1 MDRRHIC
8 RLSFE
13 PKPQVY
19 HCTNVFASWSLLCFL
34 FTERYHSL
42 DTKMKSN
49 PLSLEEV
56 SDSLR
61 RFMCHCLKMHFGWQ
75 QYATWHRETKIAV
88 SRYRAIQLPD
98 LEQNSEI
105 VKKWSD
111 QWETCSILFWIVANV
126 LKNRYLHQD
135 GVQCFSPANTEVI
148 IRIPLKVVNFL
159 GIWGSFSFPKRG
171 GLWSQSNIFPVLT
184 STPYLF
190 PDVMLPLPPYF
201 PLFCF
206 VRLAVVFEGMLA
218 VITTWFWMV

>member
-61 RFMCHCLKMHFGWQ
+61 RFMCHCLKMHFGLTAICDLAQ
-75 QYATWHRETKIAV
+75 GNQDSRFSISGYPATR
-88 SRYRAIQLPD
+88 SRT
-98 LEQNSEI
+98 EFGNC
-105 VKKWSD
+105 KKMKWSMRNLQYFILD
-111 QWETCSILFWIVANV
+111 CSECVEKQVFASGWGPMLFPRKHRSDNSDSI
-126 LKNRYLHQD
+126 K
-135 GVQCFSPANTEVI
+135 GGE
-148 IRIPLKVVNFL
+148 FL
-159 GIWGSFSFPKRG
+159 G
-171 GLWSQSNIFPVLT
+171 
-184 STPYLF
+184 YLRKF
-190 PDVMLPLPPYF
+190 
-201 PLFCF
+201 
-206 VRLAVVFEGMLA
+206 
-218 VITTWFWMV
+218 